1 MYGNHIIT
9 DKFKSIFVDKHIA
22 TEEIYEIY
30 PSFVYSNGVQIPLST
45 MDRNVFANL
54 YEIAIMGS
62 LEEHKEVLLDIKYG
76 KEKDL
81 LNIGIEKFLKSKYW
95 LAIRKKRMDTR
106 EIKTTKT
113 KADNEF

>member
-1 MYGNHIIT
+1 MEQRVDLKIDKELLKIAAMKAVELGISRRKYLQEII
-9 DKFKSIFVDKHIA
+9 V
-22 TEEIYEIY
+22 
-30 PSFVYSNGVQIPLST
+30 NQLS
-45 MDRNVFANL
+45 
-54 YEIAIMGS
+54 
-62 LEEHKEVLLDIKYG
+62 KIKYG
-76 KEKDL
+76 KEKEL